1 MSGDSLRNRMEL
13 RETFVREM
21 ILDKEPCKICSMASG
36 SPIHTCKEHMHYHA
50 RTLETSADACYKAS
64 LEMIFAHV
72 ADIHMIILK
81 VLSDKYG
88 HSINEML
95 GTIMESSEWNNIYL
109 HPVLKS
115 MVYFEQEKEKEKEK
129 EPMLPTIRR
138 KKKKGD

>member
-1 MSGDSLRNRMEL
+1 MSSDGLRNRMSI
-13 RETFVREM
+13 RETFIREM
-21 ILDKEPCKICSMASG
+21 ILDKEPCKICSTVVSEE
-36 SPIHTCKEHMHYHA
+36 PIHTCKEHMHYPA

-88 HSINEML
+88 HSIKEML
-95 GTIMESSEWNNIYL
+95 DTIMTSSEWREIYL

-115 MVYFEQEKEKEKEK
+115 MVYFG
-129 EPMLPTIRR
+129 EPESDSMPPTIRR